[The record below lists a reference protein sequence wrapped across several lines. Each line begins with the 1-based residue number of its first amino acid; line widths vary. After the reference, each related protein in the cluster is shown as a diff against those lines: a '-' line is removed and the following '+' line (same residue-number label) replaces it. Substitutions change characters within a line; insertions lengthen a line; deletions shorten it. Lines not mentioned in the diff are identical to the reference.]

1 MFTRKIEL
9 LFVVLLL
16 SLVQVP
22 AIAGGLDSQGRELY
36 RDGEV
41 IVKYRSG
48 AVRTRSSANQLYE
61 RLNVLELRRFSPRM
75 EEFEHLLFQEN
86 TMGVEEAVQLLEQ
99 DSSVEY
105 AHPNYIV
112 YTLPIAEEV
121 EVAEAP
127 CILPGIPF
135 PPGCVDQGTGGN
147 PGNPGEPGEEVPCIA
162 PGIPFP
168 PGCVDPGNP
177 GNPGEPGEPGEE
189 VPCIAPGI
197 PFPPGC
203 VDPGNPGNPGNP
215 SPNRPPIEDV
225 SEEPDAASDPDLS
238 KAYGIEKVGAIA
250 AWDIQ
255 KGSKD
260 VVVAVI
266 DTGVDYNHPDLAFN
280 MWRNPNTEEILKT
293 GIDSSGSNISGD
305 IVGWDFI
312 HDDNLP
318 YDDNMHGTHC
328 AGIIGAVGNNGEGV
342 SGVAQRVSIMAVKF
356 LDSAGSGDIG
366 DAIAAIDYAVSRG
379 AKILSNSWGG
389 EGGTGAEAKALK
401 EVIERSKQ
409 AGALFVAAA
418 GNSSSNNDVRPVIPA
433 SIKVD
438 NIIAVASTDSQD
450 NMSFFSN
457 YGPASVH
464 IGAPGSG
471 VYSTTPGGTYR
482 SLSGTSMAA
491 PHVAGAAAL
500 VWAQFPE
507 ATYSEIK
514 KRLIA
519 SGDSIESLTEK
530 TISGKRL
537 NVFNALQDEL

>member
-1 MFTRKIEL
+1 MEL

-48 AVRTRSSANQLYE
+48 AIRTRSSANQLYE

-112 YTLPIAEEV
+112 YTHPIAEEV
-121 EVAEAP
+121 EAGEVP
-127 CILPGIPF
+127 CIAPGIPF
-135 PPGCVDQGTGGN
+135 PPGCVEPGN

-168 PGCVDPGNP
+168 PGCVDS
-177 GNPGEPGEPGEE
+177 
-189 VPCIAPGI
+189 
-197 PFPPGC
+197 
-203 VDPGNPGNPGNP
+203 GNPGNP

-514 KRLIA
+514 KRLIN
-519 SGDSIESLTEK
+519 SGDSIESLTGK